1 MYKKSY
7 QKRWLKDFLKF
18 YSSYVLALLTDV
30 TVVFLSLLWNAKSA
44 KNSSVGFENDIL
56 VF

>member
-1 MYKKSY
+1 MRKSST
-7 QKRWLKDFLKF
+7 QAK
-18 YSSYVLALLTDV
+18 V
-30 TVVFLSLLWNAKSA
+30 WNAKSA